1 MDSINLIATFYKQ
14 ELADANEQKILY
26 TTQCELH
33 KQEIQQLKEQL
44 KQANDEIAKFR
55 NEQAAQNEAVEHV
68 DAEIVE

>member
-1 MDSINLIATFYKQ
+1 MDSINLIANFYKQ

-26 TTQCELH
+26 KTQCELH

-68 DAEIVE
+68 DAEIVK

>member
-26 TTQCELH
+26 KTQCELH

-44 KQANDEIAKFR
+44 KQANEKIMDLEAKDKV
-55 NEQAAQNEAVEHV
+55 EQVE
-68 DAEIVE
+68 AEIVK

>member
-26 TTQCELH
+26 KTQCELQ

-68 DAEIVE
+68 DAEIVK